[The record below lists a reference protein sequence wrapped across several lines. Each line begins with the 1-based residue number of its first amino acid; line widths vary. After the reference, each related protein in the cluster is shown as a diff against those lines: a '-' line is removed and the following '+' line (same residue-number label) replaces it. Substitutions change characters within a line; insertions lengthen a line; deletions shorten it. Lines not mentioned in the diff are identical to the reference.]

1 MKQYLLVCQYLA
13 KFFLEKEMF
22 QTKFV
27 EKNETHFVI
36 SNIFFRKSVQ
46 SWDNVE
52 NYVRT
57 GQATD
62 CSRLRRRKDTI
73 CMPSN

>member
-46 SWDNVE
+46 S
-52 NYVRT
+52 
-57 GQATD
+57 
-62 CSRLRRRKDTI
+62 
-73 CMPSN
+73 